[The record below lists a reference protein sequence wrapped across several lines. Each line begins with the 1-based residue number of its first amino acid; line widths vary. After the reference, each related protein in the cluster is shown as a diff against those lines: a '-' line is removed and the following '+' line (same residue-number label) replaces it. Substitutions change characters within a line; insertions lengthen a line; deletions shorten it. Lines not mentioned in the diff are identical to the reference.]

1 MNPYQSPTMD
11 RDSLPK
17 TQGSLAGALILLVW
31 IIAIVVSTHL
41 FGAHGF
47 GISLYIVACS
57 WIIIT
62 RINAKLL
69 WPLNRAKPT
78 GIEWLVVFAICG
90 VLYGLAL
97 PTVMT
102 NCEGRRKP
110 NLPLSINASASPSG
124 DDNTLATSADIP

>member
-11 RDSLPK
+11 RDPLPK
-17 TQGSLAGALILLVW
+17 TQASLACASILLIW
-31 IIAIVVSTHL
+31 FLAITASARL

-78 GIEWLVVFAICG
+78 AIECLVVFAICG
-90 VLYGLAL
+90 VLHGLAL

-102 NCEGRRKP
+102 NIEGRRKP
-110 NLPLSINASASPSG
+110 NLPLPINAATSQSG
-124 DDNTLATSADIP
+124 DDNTLVTSAETP